1 MSANEYK
8 KALIAS
14 FLRVLEFNS
23 LSIWLDFIICGSFFE
38 TILGLLFSL
47 KKFRCIQFSNVIFI
61 NFGWHITL
69 IVKLK

>member
-1 MSANEYK
+1 MDH
-8 KALIAS
+8 
-14 FLRVLEFNS
+14 FLKRS
-23 LSIWLDFIICGSFFE
+23 W
-38 TILGLLFSL
+38 GLLFSL

>member
-38 TILGLLFSL
+38 TILGVAFFS
-47 KKFRCIQFSNVIFI
+47 
-61 NFGWHITL
+61 
-69 IVKLK
+69 